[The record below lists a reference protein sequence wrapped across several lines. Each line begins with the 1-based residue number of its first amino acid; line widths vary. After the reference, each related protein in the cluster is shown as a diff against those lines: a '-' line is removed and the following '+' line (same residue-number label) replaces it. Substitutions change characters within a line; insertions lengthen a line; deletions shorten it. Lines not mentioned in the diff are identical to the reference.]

1 VNTYVSSR
9 FCLALCTFFLVRI
22 CLCYHQI
29 YANEDVFVCDPMI
42 AIKVC
47 QGDVNYMYCGQTS
60 RFF

>member
-1 VNTYVSSR
+1 MWVIG
-9 FCLALCTFFLVRI
+9 FAWPCTHFSLVKI

-47 QGDVNYMYCGQTS
+47 QGDVNYMYRGQTS